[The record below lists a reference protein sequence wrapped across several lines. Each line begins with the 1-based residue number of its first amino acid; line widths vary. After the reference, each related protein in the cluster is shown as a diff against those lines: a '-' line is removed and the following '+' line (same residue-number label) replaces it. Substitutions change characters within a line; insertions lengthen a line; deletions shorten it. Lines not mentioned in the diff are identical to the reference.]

1 MIAALIIVFREII
14 EAGLVIGIVL
24 AATAGVAG
32 RGRWIATGIVG
43 GVAGAGLVAAF
54 AGVLGNAF
62 AGTGQELFNAAILM
76 TAVLML
82 GWHNVWMARHGR
94 AVAAEMR
101 SVGEDVASGA
111 RTLAALAIVVGV
123 AVLREGSEIV
133 LFLYGI
139 ALSGGDSAPQMALGG
154 ALGLGLGAAIS
165 ALMYL
170 GLLRI
175 PARRLFSVTSW
186 LIALLAAGMAAQAVA
201 FLQIAGA
208 VTGLAQTLWDSS
220 RLLAVTSIP
229 GRVLHTLVG
238 YTDQPTALELLAYV
252 ATLGAI
258 FLLMRLFG
266 APPPRRAAAG

>member
-14 EAGLVIGIVL
+14 EAGLVVGIVL
-24 AATAGVAG
+24 AATRGVAG
-32 RGRWIATGIVG
+32 RGRWIAAGIG
-43 GVAGAGLVAAF
+43 GGIAGASLVAGF
-54 AGVLGNAF
+54 AGALGNAF

-94 AVAAEMR
+94 AIAAEMK
-101 SVGEDVASGA
+101 SVGEAVAAGT

-123 AVLREGSEIV
+123 AVLREGAEVV

-139 ALSGGDSAPQMALGG
+139 ALSGGESAMQMGLGG
-154 ALGLGLGAAIS
+154 AFGLALGAAVS
-165 ALMYL
+165 ALMYF

-175 PARRLFSVTSW
+175 PARYLFSVTSW

-201 FLQIAGA
+201 FLQISGL
-208 VTGLAQTLWDSS
+208 VTSLAQTLWDSS
-220 RLLAVTSIP
+220 RLLAASSIP
-229 GRVLHTLVG
+229 GRILHTLVG
-238 YTDQPTALELLAYV
+238 YTDRPTALELVAYV
-252 ATLGAI
+252 ATLAAI

-266 APPPRRAAAG
+266 TPPRRAAAS

>member
-14 EAGLVIGIVL
+14 EAGLVVGIVL
-24 AATAGVAG
+24 AATQGVAG
-32 RGRWIATGIVG
+32 RGRWIAAGILG
-43 GVAGAGLVAAF
+43 GTAGATLVACF

-62 AGTGQELFNAAILM
+62 AGTGQELFNAAILLG
-76 TAVLML
+76 AVLML

-94 AVAAEMR
+94 AVAAEMK
-101 SVGEDVASGA
+101 SVGEAVASGT

-133 LFLYGI
+133 LFLYGVS
-139 ALSGGDSAPQMALGG
+139 LSGGDGAAQMALGG
-154 ALGLGLGAAIS
+154 VIGLALGGAVS
-165 ALMYL
+165 ALMYF

-201 FLQIAGA
+201 FLQISGI

-220 RLLAVTSIP
+220 RLLDASSIP
-229 GRVLHTLVG
+229 GRVLHTLIG
-238 YTDQPTALELLAYV
+238 YTDRPSALELLAYV
-252 ATLGAI
+252 ATLATI

-266 APPPRRAAAG
+266 TPPRRTAAG

>member
-14 EAGLVIGIVL
+14 EAGLVVGIVL

-32 RGRWIATGIVG
+32 RGRWIAAGIG
-43 GVAGAGLVAAF
+43 GGIAGAALVAAF
-54 AGVLGNAF
+54 AGLLGSAF
-62 AGTGQELFNAAILM
+62 AGSGQELFNAAILLA
-76 TAVLML
+76 AVLML

-94 AVAAEMR
+94 AVAAEMK
-101 SVGEDVASGA
+101 SVGEAVASGA

-123 AVLREGSEIV
+123 AVLREGAEVV

-139 ALSGGDSAPQMALGG
+139 ALSGSESAMQMGLGG
-154 ALGLGLGAAIS
+154 ALGLALGAAVS
-165 ALMYL
+165 ALMYF

-201 FLQIAGA
+201 FLQISGL

-220 RLLAVTSIP
+220 RLLAASSIP
-229 GRVLHTLVG
+229 GRILHTLVG
-238 YTDQPTALELLAYV
+238 YTDRPTALELVAYL
-252 ATLGAI
+252 ATLAAI

-266 APPPRRAAAG
+266 TPPRRAAAS

>member
-14 EAGLVIGIVL
+14 EAGLVVGIVL
-24 AATAGVAG
+24 AATQGVTG
-32 RGRWIATGIVG
+32 RGRWIAAGILG
-43 GVAGAGLVAAF
+43 GTSGATLVACF

-62 AGTGQELFNAAILM
+62 AGTGQELFNAAILLG
-76 TAVLML
+76 AVLML

-94 AVAAEMR
+94 AVAAEMK
-101 SVGEDVASGA
+101 SVGEAVASGT

-133 LFLYGI
+133 LFLYGVS
-139 ALSGGDSAPQMALGG
+139 LSGGDGAAQMALGG
-154 ALGLGLGAAIS
+154 VIGLALGGAVS
-165 ALMYL
+165 ALMYF

-201 FLQIAGA
+201 FLQISGI

-220 RLLAVTSIP
+220 RLLDASSIP
-229 GRVLHTLVG
+229 GRVLHTLIG
-238 YTDQPTALELLAYV
+238 YTDRPSALELLAYV
-252 ATLGAI
+252 ATLATI

-266 APPPRRAAAG
+266 TPPRRTAAG